1 MGVPLAQQNAAS
13 ADMDADCSR
22 AIEVYITSGAPP
34 RNNGNRECMFRMR
47 RCRWR
52 LTLIATAVATWIGM
66 AQAHQMI
73 YDQDGYKLAVGIE
86 GGLGGFAVGNVDTG
100 PATSIRMRRCKD
112 RSRPPSGAPRGIGSK
127 ALSSR
132 FPNWKRRFSILAT
145 PTRSSASSAR

>member
-1 MGVPLAQQNAAS
+1 
-13 ADMDADCSR
+13 
-22 AIEVYITSGAPP
+22 
-34 RNNGNRECMFRMR
+34 MFRVL

-52 LTLIATAVATWIGM
+52 SAPFAAAVTWTGT
-66 AQAHQMI
+66 AQAHQTL
-73 YDQDGYKLAVGIE
+73 YDRDGYRLAVGIKA
-86 GGLGGFAVGNVDTG
+86 GHGGFAVGNVDTG